1 MTLDAKFNDF
11 KEKYSLNDEAMAEM
25 LSIFNDSFIE
35 LAHKLLQS
43 NDIPVP
49 DTTKVSK
56 GSKGSKVS
64 KTSKTSKT
72 TGTKKWATKI
82 AAEYAGENEVTL
94 DNFDKEKITKKDI
107 DEYIKNNRA
116 DNNVPKITSKPDTK
130 EINTKTTKNVT
141 VKEKCGGINKSGEP
155 CNRPGTEKPDGSS
168 KCFCFRHAMDWKLY
182 EVSSDSDL
190 EEEIFLDPNATKVA
204 RASPILPDTLR
215 KIDIQDIQDTQDTD
229 DALDFSPPISYS
241 SDVSCLG

>member
-56 GSKGSKVS
+56 TPKVSKGSKE
-64 KTSKTSKT
+64 TKT

-82 AAEYAGENEVTL
+82 AAEYAGENELTL
-94 DNFDKEKITKKDI
+94 DDFDKEKITKKDI
-107 DEYIKNNRA
+107 DEYIKNNKT
-116 DNNVPKITSKPDTK
+116 NKNVPKITSKSDTN
-130 EINTKTTKNVT
+130 NTKKVT

-215 KIDIQDIQDTQDTD
+215 KIEIQDIQDTQNAD

-241 SDVSCLG
+241 SDVPCPG